1 MALDLF
7 LVRIRGVLGCIYR
20 LVRCF
25 RTIGYTLEPILA
37 FKACLGEE
45 VKCRNHLG
53 PKKTA
58 QNSSRAS
65 KHEQFSFL
73 IFRET
78 LTGHNLVIRTP
89 IFENSDSISRIF
101 PRRTQ
106 WHSPFPLIQIL

>member
-53 PKKTA
+53 PKKQPKTHPGP
-58 QNSSRAS
+58 QNMSS
-65 KHEQFSFL
+65 
-73 IFRET
+73 FR
-78 LTGHNLVIRTP
+78 
-89 IFENSDSISRIF
+89 F
-101 PRRTQ
+101 
-106 WHSPFPLIQIL
+106 

>member
-7 LVRIRGVLGCIYR
+7 FGKDKGVLGCIYR

-53 PKKTA
+53 PKK
-58 QNSSRAS
+58 NSP
-65 KHEQFSFL
+65 KL
-73 IFRET
+73 IPGLKT
-78 LTGHNLVIRTP
+78 
-89 IFENSDSISRIF
+89 
-101 PRRTQ
+101 
-106 WHSPFPLIQIL
+106 